1 MKPAL
6 PLFGLAIGGLLLA
19 SRKSSA
25 SSADSL
31 SAMLP
36 APAPSPRQAPPRPA
50 PPRPAPPRPAP
61 AREKVAVTIGPAT
74 INAPGSVQIPA
85 GFRALPRDEL
95 AELAGAREEIA
106 NLGDAPGT
114 IYPLTYQGRRLAVLV
129 TSPSDGGSS
138 RDTVLLERVT

>member
-1 MKPAL
+1 M
-6 PLFGLAIGGLLLA
+6 
-19 SRKSSA
+19 
-25 SSADSL
+25 
-31 SAMLP
+31 
-36 APAPSPRQAPPRPA
+36 
-50 PPRPAPPRPAP
+50 
-61 AREKVAVTIGPAT
+61 AVTIGPAT

>member
-50 PPRPAPPRPAP
+50 PPRPAP
-61 AREKVAVTIGPAT
+61 AREKVAVMIGPAT
-74 INAPGSVQIPA
+74 ISAPGSVQIPA

>member
-6 PLFGLAIGGLLLA
+6 PLFGLALGGLLLA

-25 SSADSL
+25 SSSSASL

-36 APAPSPRQAPPRPA
+36 VPAPSTPPRRSP
-50 PPRPAPPRPAP
+50 P
-61 AREKVAVTIGPAT
+61 AREKVEVTIGPAT
-74 INAPGSVQIPA
+74 IDPAGSVQIPA
-85 GFRALPRDEL
+85 GFRALPRGEL

-106 NLGDAPGT
+106 RLGDAPGT
-114 IYPLTYQGRRLAVLV
+114 LYPLTYQGRRLAVLV
-129 TSPSDGGSS
+129 TSPSGGGSS

>member
-1 MKPAL
+1 MKPSL

-36 APAPSPRQAPPRPA
+36 APAPSPRQA